1 MNSKTIIVISG
12 LVDSTIREYQPD
24 MDFKIF
30 KSIDSLANYLKQS
43 PIRAN
48 ILFFTKDVLGGVN
61 AGFSA
66 LRNIVENDDFLG
78 VDRVVYITDEQAE
91 ELDNLNYLIDEYH
104 LENWEIIK
112 GSMSRAFI
120 TEVINGTFRDDKFD
134 VKRKAVYRRPRAD
147 YIKQQLRNKDSLE
160 EEYADDDNDLA
171 DIPDVDI
178 PETPIIESPKIL
190 KRTYIAGNNCRER
203 TAFALLAAQ
212 YMSMT
217 EKVII
222 IESDPEYHLLTEF
235 VTKASIPCSVITIT
249 DIYEDSSMAIENIK
263 KAENNLVVIECIDRI
278 PFCYEYITQLLYY
291 NLLSDFPNMI
301 VETEIEDIP
310 EMAKAVVVLPS
321 TITGCLSTADKVD
334 KSMVPNCRFVGVSL
348 QDLPETHVD
357 SGVVLSSICN
367 DILSTN
373 SIICPVITMT
383 SLRLNGQ
390 AYDLGT
396 LLCKE
401 DA

>member
-222 IESDPEYHLLTEF
+222 IESDPEYH
-235 VTKASIPCSVITIT
+235 
-249 DIYEDSSMAIENIK
+249 
-263 KAENNLVVIECIDRI
+263 
-278 PFCYEYITQLLYY
+278 
-291 NLLSDFPNMI
+291 
-301 VETEIEDIP
+301 
-310 EMAKAVVVLPS
+310 
-321 TITGCLSTADKVD
+321 
-334 KSMVPNCRFVGVSL
+334 
-348 QDLPETHVD
+348 
-357 SGVVLSSICN
+357 
-367 DILSTN
+367 
-373 SIICPVITMT
+373 
-383 SLRLNGQ
+383 
-390 AYDLGT
+390 
-396 LLCKE
+396 
-401 DA
+401 